1 MLEGNEVTAT
11 DTEYAIVAR
20 GVHKF
25 YGTTEALAGLD
36 LQVKGNSIFTL
47 LGPNGAGKTT
57 FLKTILGLV
66 HFQRGDIRIF
76 GKLTSEL
83 ESRAQVGYL
92 PERFYFYPYYTVLDT
107 IAFFMALNGVQKKN
121 NSEMIEKTLEMVGM
135 STLSKRRLSTLSKGQ
150 LQRVGVASLLVGQ
163 KKLLLLDEPFSGLDP
178 LGTKD
183 FKDLILKLK
192 ATEGKTIFINSHGL
206 SEMEKIADDFA
217 IIDKGK
223 CLAMNSMKSLLPGVT
238 LEDFFTNIIRGKN

>member
-1 MLEGNEVTAT
+1 MLEGTTVTAS
-11 DTEYAIVAR
+11 DAEYAIMAQ

-25 YGTTEALAGLD
+25 YGVTEALAGLD
-36 LQVKGNSIFTL
+36 LKVKGNTIFCL

-66 HFQRGDIRIF
+66 HFQRGSISIF
-76 GKLTSEL
+76 GKSTLEL

-107 IAFFMALNGVQKKN
+107 ITFFMALNGVQKKTHK
-121 NSEMIEKTLEMVGM
+121 EMAEKTLELMGM
-135 STLSKRRLSTLSKGQ
+135 NELAKRRLSTLSKGQ

-183 FKDLILKLK
+183 FKDLIHKLK

-223 CLAMNSMKSLLPGVT
+223 CLAQNSMKSLLPGVT
-238 LEDFFTNIIRGKN
+238 LEDFFTGLVRGNN

>member
-1 MLEGNEVTAT
+1 MLEGTEVTAK
-11 DTEYAIVAR
+11 DQEYAIEAH

-36 LQVKGNSIFTL
+36 LQVRANSIFTL

-66 HFQRGDIRIF
+66 RFQRGDIRVF
-76 GKLTSEL
+76 GKLTLEL

-107 IAFFMALNGVQKKN
+107 VTFFMALNGVHKKSS
-121 NSEMIEKTLEMVGM
+121 SEMIEKTLELVGM
-135 STLSKRRLSTLSKGQ
+135 NALSKRRLSTLSKGQ
-150 LQRVGVASLLVGQ
+150 LQRVGVAALLVGE

-183 FKDLILKLK
+183 FKELIHKLK
-192 ATEGKTIFINSHGL
+192 VAEGKTIFINSHGL
-206 SEMEKIADDFA
+206 AEMEKIADDFA

-223 CLAMNSMKSLLPGVT
+223 CLAQNSMKSLLPGVT
-238 LEDFFTNIIRGKN
+238 LEDFFTTTIRGKN